1 MPLSF
6 NKEILTHTVR
16 IHSIFH
22 LSLIPTHRL
31 SRSTPFQTHN
41 KLNYR
46 HNQEREQH
54 QTKKLQP
61 NGRNKEKKQKGLTS
75 FDSQARKWI
84 LPLLKSFKT
93 QVPSKDKNQSSA
105 STTSQWCH
113 TPFLQIPNNPSNHK
127 NQAIRDC
134 EAEIMHL
141 SWISWFP
148 RSKLFLH
155 RSSKEWVFFCWS
167 TVFGRPEMKWFYYFC
182 FLICPG
188 DCQGSYTKRGRFV
201 SSNCKWKVVGGPFII
216 IGVWQARWEGVSS
229 WSSLVICCFMVL
241 VFS

>member
-6 NKEILTHTVR
+6 NKEILTHNVR

-155 RSSKEWVFFCWS
+155 RSSKEWVFFLLVNCLWS
-167 TVFGRPEMKWFYYFC
+167 TRNEMILLFLFPDLPWGLSRELYKTWSFC
-182 FLICPG
+182 
-188 DCQGSYTKRGRFV
+188 
-201 SSNCKWKVVGGPFII
+201 
-216 IGVWQARWEGVSS
+216 
-229 WSSLVICCFMVL
+229 
-241 VFS
+241 

>member
-75 FDSQARKWI
+75 FDSQARK
-84 LPLLKSFKT
+84 
-93 QVPSKDKNQSSA
+93 
-105 STTSQWCH
+105 
-113 TPFLQIPNNPSNHK
+113 
-127 NQAIRDC
+127 
-134 EAEIMHL
+134 
-141 SWISWFP
+141 
-148 RSKLFLH
+148 
-155 RSSKEWVFFCWS
+155 
-167 TVFGRPEMKWFYYFC
+167 
-182 FLICPG
+182 
-188 DCQGSYTKRGRFV
+188 
-201 SSNCKWKVVGGPFII
+201 
-216 IGVWQARWEGVSS
+216 
-229 WSSLVICCFMVL
+229 
-241 VFS
+241 